1 MGDSNM
7 AQAMTL
13 IKNVYAE
20 ELKPMGYVKVKSK
33 HPYFA
38 KMLTPEI
45 FAVIAI
51 EKERYCSISPYEDT
65 EFYLKECGEFH
76 IYCGIGTVYKKNIDF
91 DKDIEDNKRWLLGMR
106 DIYRADN
113 PEKIGEYDEELYS
126 FIYDKND
133 KDSIVRSAR
142 KSIDIIKK
150 YAFGKFAEIN
160 SLEKALKFLEKY
172 NSNLLHMCENWKG
185 EFDYCKDI
193 DEGILYIITN
203 NHEDLKDWFEHICR
217 AEYYAAISP
226 NTGYTMKNYEES
238 REEFSKIWKSRVMNR
253 DVIFE
258 DRTVY
263 SQVLGELE
271 RRKNYNCEKLKKYG
285 ILHNI

>member
-1 MGDSNM
+1 MVK
-7 AQAMTL
+7 AMTL

-150 YAFGKFAEIN
+150 YAFGKFDEIN

-172 NSNLLHMCENWKG
+172 NSSILYLGKYCDQDI
-185 EFDYCKDI
+185 DYCNVI
-193 DEGILYIITN
+193 DEGILYIKTE
-203 NHEDLKDWFEHICR
+203 NHDDLNELYERNCR
-217 AEYYAAISP
+217 KEYYAVISP
-226 NTGYTMKNYEES
+226 NTGYKMEDYEEVC
-238 REEFSKIWKSRVMNR
+238 EIIAEFRKNIVANR
-253 DVIFE
+253 DKIFE

>member
-1 MGDSNM
+1 M

-126 FIYDKND
+126 FLEIVNCITRIAILDVVSKRKTD
-133 KDSIVRSAR
+133 KDAKENLKRQL
-142 KSIDIIKK
+142 DM
-150 YAFGKFAEIN
+150 
-160 SLEKALKFLEKY
+160 LKF
-172 NSNLLHMCENWKG
+172 G
-185 EFDYCKDI
+185 V
-193 DEGILYIITN
+193 
-203 NHEDLKDWFEHICR
+203 LK
-217 AEYYAAISP
+217 
-226 NTGYTMKNYEES
+226 
-238 REEFSKIWKSRVMNR
+238 
-253 DVIFE
+253 
-258 DRTVY
+258 
-263 SQVLGELE
+263 
-271 RRKNYNCEKLKKYG
+271 
-285 ILHNI
+285 